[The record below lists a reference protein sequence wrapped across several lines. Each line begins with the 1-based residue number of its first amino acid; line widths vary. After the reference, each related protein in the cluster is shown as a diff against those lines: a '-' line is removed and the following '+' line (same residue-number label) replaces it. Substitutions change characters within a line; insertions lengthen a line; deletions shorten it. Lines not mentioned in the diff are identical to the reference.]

1 MEVRMSSKWL
11 FPKTR
16 WIILESFFAHEGQEY
31 YVNQLIRR
39 AGGGSAHIQ
48 RELRHFTDEGLL
60 IRKQVGNQ
68 VHYRANAKHPLFSD
82 LRSIVLK
89 TVGLVGVLKE
99 ALFGLEGIELAFV
112 YGSFAKGEARSDS
125 DVDLMVLGKIKF
137 AEVVEALMPAIEK
150 LGRDVNPSVLRPLE
164 YRKRRSSG
172 NYLICDVAAGPK
184 LFVIGTEDDLE
195 TMGGSK

>member
-1 MEVRMSSKWL
+1 MSTEWL

-39 AGGGSAHIQ
+39 AGGGSAHMQ

-60 IRKQVGNQ
+60 IRRQVGNQ
-68 VHYRANAKHPLFSD
+68 VHYRANPKHPLFSD

-89 TVGLVGVLKE
+89 TAGLVEVLKR
-99 ALFGLEGIELAFV
+99 ALSGLRGIELAFV
-112 YGSFAKGEARSDS
+112 YGSFARGEARSDS
-125 DVDLMVLGKIKF
+125 DVDLMVLGKAKF

-150 LGRDVNPSVLRPLE
+150 LERDVNPSVLRPPE
-164 YRKRRSSG
+164 YRRRLSSG
-172 NYLICDVAAGPK
+172 DYFIGDVAAGPK
-184 LFVIGTEDDLE
+184 LFVIGTEDDLKR
-195 TMGGSK
+195 MGGST